1 MQTRRIDSRIVGRMR
16 RRMDPSVPRGIP
28 LNRGGKS
35 FRSPSRQTRQRRE
48 VGKNGGEGLN
58 RARQSPRI
66 SPRSISFS
74 CFSFQIFSLLGGF
87 FLCGAG
93 SGIPSFDRNGP
104 SLRIEIEN
112 HAEFRVFE
120 RHNIIEIIE
129 NRGNDDDDDRRT
141 VDISYTMRLCGEFFF
156 FSSYF
161 ERLHTSFEHVNLTR
175 EEVEG

>member
-1 MQTRRIDSRIVGRMR
+1 MQTLRIDSRIVGRMR

-104 SLRIEIEN
+104 SLRIKKI
-112 HAEFRVFE
+112 
-120 RHNIIEIIE
+120 
-129 NRGNDDDDDRRT
+129 T
-141 VDISYTMRLCGEFFF
+141 P
-156 FSSYF
+156 
-161 ERLHTSFEHVNLTR
+161 SFECSRGVISSRLSRTGEMMMTMIDER
-175 EEVEG
+175 WIFRIR

>member
-35 FRSPSRQTRQRRE
+35 FRFPSRQTRQRRE

-93 SGIPSFDRNGP
+93 SGIPSFHRNGP

-129 NRGNDDDDDRRT
+129 TRKWWWRWPTNGGYFVYDEIVRG
-141 VDISYTMRLCGEFFF
+141 ISLFFF
-156 FSSYF
+156 VFWETTHKF
-161 ERLHTSFEHVNLTR
+161 RTR
-175 EEVEG
+175 